1 MIEKVIKR
9 DGRIED
15 FCPDKMNRWAKWS
28 IKEINNGLV
37 DWSEIVIEV
46 MKQFDNT
53 VTSRELQEKLIN
65 VCLEKETW
73 SYSLVAG
80 KLYATLMQKDIHGNK
95 IPTLKE
101 KHNQLIEQGLM
112 IDLGYS
118 DNEYQRLENVINHDI
133 DLTYPHY
140 TLVIMREKYALKNVI
155 TNQEFETPQFSIM
168 RVAMD
173 VGQYARPYVDDV
185 VEFVTDFYNAI
196 SKRKINIPTPYWVN
210 CGTSL
215 RGFASCCVFESG
227 DSAESLDA
235 GKLIAGKMTQSSAG
249 IGGHIV
255 TRSINDG
262 VRGGKISHLGKL
274 PCYNAVAHV
283 MKEFTQQGRGGAATM
298 YFSAFDPEIK
308 DLQALKNPMT
318 PLDKQNRMMDYG
330 IIYNDYFVNA
340 VKNDE
345 MIALYSYKQS
355 PQLYWSQF
363 SKDENAYLRE
373 LAMLK
378 NAGIEPR
385 EYIRAQEVL
394 ANTLTEA
401 FETGRSYEFNATNV
415 NKHTP
420 FKQPI
425 KSSNL
430 CAEISLPTRYYD
442 RVLDLYK
449 EDDSVNGEVALC
461 NIGGIV
467 YPNIESD
474 EDLEKVSELILWLVD
489 FGVNSSTYILPHI
502 GYTAK
507 KRMSAGIGVVGLAEC
522 LAKNDLTFSS
532 KEGKTFIHDLFER
545 HYWFLTKA
553 SLKLSKKLGVAEW
566 MHKTKW
572 IDGWLPIDTYNKN
585 VDDIA
590 NELHYDWDSLRKEI
604 IENGGIRNSVLVA
617 HMPAETSSISSATT
631 NGVYPIRT
639 SFIMKKVGKLTMRYI
654 VPYSDVYDYESA
666 WDINQKDMIDCYAV
680 MQKWTDQAISLD
692 EFFDVSKNDAKINI
706 NELMKLWLYRQKM
719 GLKTHYY
726 TNTKTSGTDNLEI
739 KTDNQDDECEFCK
752 L

>member
-46 MKQFDNT
+46 MKQIDKI
-53 VTSRELQEKLIN
+53 VTSRDLQEKLIN

-80 KLYATLMQKDIHGNK
+80 KLYATLMQKDVHGDK
-95 IPTLKE
+95 ILTLKE
-101 KHNQLIEQGLM
+101 KHEQMVEQGLM

-118 DNEYQRLENVINHDI
+118 DDEYARLEGVINHDV

-140 TLVIMREKYALKNVI
+140 TLIIMREKYALKNVI
-155 TNQEFETPQFSIM
+155 TNQEYETPQFSIM

-173 VGQYARPYVDDV
+173 VGRYARPYVDDV

-227 DSAESLDA
+227 DSAESLDV

-262 VRGGKISHLGKL
+262 VRGGKLAHLGKL

-318 PLDKQNRMMDYG
+318 PLNKQNRMMDYS

-345 MIALYSYKQS
+345 MIALYSYQQA
-355 PQLYWSQF
+355 PHLYWSQF
-363 SKDENAYLRE
+363 SKDENAYLHE
-373 LAMLK
+373 LTKLK
-378 NAGIEPR
+378 DAGIEPK

-420 FKQPI
+420 FKDPI

-430 CAEISLPTRYYD
+430 CAEITLPTRYYD
-442 RVLDLYK
+442 SVLDLYK

-474 EDLEKVSELILWLVD
+474 EDLEKVAELILWLVD
-489 FGVNSSTYILPHI
+489 FGVNSSTYVLPHI
-502 GYTAK
+502 GHTAK

-522 LAKNDLTFSS
+522 LAKNDMTFST
-532 KEGKTFIHDLFER
+532 KEGKTHIHDLFEK

-566 MHKTKW
+566 MNKTKW
-572 IDGWLPIDTYNKN
+572 PEGWLPIDTYSKS
-585 VDDIA
+585 VDDVA
-590 NELHYDWDSLRKEI
+590 SELHYDWDSLRKEI

-666 WDINQKDMIDCYAV
+666 WDINQKDMIECYAV

-692 EFFDVSKNDAKINI
+692 EFFDVSHNDAKINI

-739 KTDNQDDECEFCK
+739 KTDNQESDCESCK

>member
-46 MKQFDNT
+46 MKQLDKI
-53 VTSRELQEKLIN
+53 VTSGDLQEKLIN

-80 KLYATLMQKDIHGNK
+80 KLYATLMQKDVHGDR

-101 KHNQLIEQGLM
+101 KHEQMVEQGMM

-118 DNEYQRLENVINHDI
+118 DDEYARLERVINHDV

-140 TLVIMREKYALKNVI
+140 TLIIMREKYALKNVI
-155 TNQEFETPQFSIM
+155 TNQEYETPQFSIM

-173 VGQYARPYVDDV
+173 VGRYARPYVDDV

-227 DSAESLDA
+227 DSAESLDV

-262 VRGGKISHLGKL
+262 VRGGKLAHLGKL

-318 PLDKQNRMMDYG
+318 PLNKQNRMMDYS

-345 MIALYSYKQS
+345 MIALYSYQQA
-355 PQLYWSQF
+355 PHLYWSQF

-373 LAMLK
+373 LTKLK
-378 NAGIEPR
+378 DAGIEPK

-401 FETGRSYEFNATNV
+401 FETGRSYEFNATNS

-420 FKQPI
+420 FKDPI

-430 CAEISLPTRYYD
+430 CCVTGDTNLT
-442 RVLDLYK
+442 VK
-449 EDDSVNGEVALC
+449 VNG
-461 NIGGIV
+461 NI
-467 YPNIESD
+467 
-474 EDLEKVSELILWLVD
+474 
-489 FGVNSSTYILPHI
+489 
-502 GYTAK
+502 
-507 KRMSAGIGVVGLAEC
+507 
-522 LAKNDLTFSS
+522 
-532 KEGKTFIHDLFER
+532 KT
-545 HYWFLTKA
+545 
-553 SLKLSKKLGVAEW
+553 
-566 MHKTKW
+566 
-572 IDGWLPIDTYNKN
+572 
-585 VDDIA
+585 
-590 NELHYDWDSLRKEI
+590 
-604 IENGGIRNSVLVA
+604 
-617 HMPAETSSISSATT
+617 IS
-631 NGVYPIRT
+631 
-639 SFIMKKVGKLTMRYI
+639 M
-654 VPYSDVYDYESA
+654 
-666 WDINQKDMIDCYAV
+666 
-680 MQKWTDQAISLD
+680 
-692 EFFDVSKNDAKINI
+692 
-706 NELMKLWLYRQKM
+706 NELMNIDGDVEVLSYNTETNEKEFKKIKAKALTRKNASLIKITDVSTGKSLRCTPDH
-719 GLKTHYY
+719 LVY
-726 TNTKTSGTDNLEI
+726 TKNRGYIQAQFLNS
-739 KTDNQDDECEFCK
+739 DDIFVVE
-752 L
+752 

>member
-9 DGRIED
+9 NGKIED
-15 FCPDKMNRWAKWS
+15 FSPDKMNRWAKWS

-46 MKQFDNT
+46 MKQLDT
-53 VTSRELQEKLIN
+53 VVTSRELQEKLIN

-80 KLYATLMQKDIHGNK
+80 KLYATLMQKDIHGRK

-101 KHNQLIEQGLM
+101 KHQQMINDGLM

-118 DNEYQRLENVINHDI
+118 DDEYNQLEQIINHDI

-140 TLVIMREKYALKNVI
+140 TLIIMREKYALKNVI
-155 TNQEFETPQFSIM
+155 TNKEYETPQFSIM

-173 VGQYARPYVDDV
+173 VGRYARPYVDDV
-185 VEFVTDFYNAI
+185 VGFVKDFYEAI

-255 TRSINDG
+255 TRSINDS

-318 PLDKQNRMMDYG
+318 PLNKQNRMMDYG

-345 MIALYSYKQS
+345 MIALYSYQQA
-355 PQLYWSQF
+355 PHLYWSQF

-378 NAGIEPR
+378 NAEIEPK
-385 EYIRAQEVL
+385 EYVRAQDVL

-442 RVLDLYK
+442 SVLDLYK

-474 EDLEKVSELILWLVD
+474 EDLKKVSELILWLVD

-572 IDGWLPIDTYNKN
+572 VDGWLPIDTYNRN

-590 NELHYDWDSLRKEI
+590 SELHYDWNSLRKEI

-666 WDINQKDMIDCYAV
+666 WEINQKDMIDCYAV

-726 TNTKTSGTDNLEI
+726 TNTKTSGTNNLDI
-739 KTDNQDDECEFCK
+739 KTDNQDDECESCK

>member
-1 MIEKVIKR
+1 MIEKVVKR

-46 MKQFDNT
+46 MKQLDKI
-53 VTSRELQEKLIN
+53 VTSRDLQEKLIN

-80 KLYATLMQKDIHGNK
+80 KLYATLMQKDVHGDR

-101 KHNQLIEQGLM
+101 KHHQMVEQGLM

-118 DNEYQRLENVINHDI
+118 DDEYARLEGVINHDV

-140 TLVIMREKYALKNVI
+140 TLIIMREKYALKNVI
-155 TNQEFETPQFSIM
+155 TNQEYETPQFSIM

-173 VGQYARPYVDDV
+173 VGRYARPYVDDV
-185 VEFVTDFYNAI
+185 VEFVADFYNAI

-227 DSAESLDA
+227 DSAESLDV

-262 VRGGKISHLGKL
+262 VRGGKLAHLGKL

-318 PLDKQNRMMDYG
+318 PLNKQNRMMDYS

-345 MIALYSYKQS
+345 MIALYSYQQA
-355 PQLYWSQF
+355 PHLYWSQF
-363 SKDENAYLRE
+363 SKDENVYLHE
-373 LAMLK
+373 LTKLK
-378 NAGIEPR
+378 DVGIEPK

-401 FETGRSYEFNATNV
+401 FETGRSYEFNATNS

-430 CAEISLPTRYYD
+430 CCEIALPTRYYD
-442 RVLDLYK
+442 SVLDLYK

-474 EDLEKVSELILWLVD
+474 EDLEKVAELILWLVD
-489 FGVNSSTYILPHI
+489 FGVNSSTYVLPHI
-502 GYTAK
+502 GHTAK

-522 LAKNDLTFSS
+522 LAKNDLTFSTT
-532 KEGKTFIHDLFER
+532 KGKTHIHDLFEK

-566 MHKTKW
+566 MDKTKW
-572 IDGWLPIDTYNKN
+572 PEGWLPIDTYNKN
-585 VDDIA
+585 VDDVA
-590 NELHYDWDSLRKEI
+590 SELHYDWDSLRKEI
-604 IENGGIRNSVLVA
+604 VENGGIRNSVLVA

-666 WDINQKDMIDCYAV
+666 WDIDQKDMIECYAV

-692 EFFDVSKNDAKINI
+692 EFFDVSHNDAKINI

-739 KTDNQDDECEFCK
+739 KTDNQESDCESCK

>member
-1 MIEKVIKR
+1 MVKHVIKR
-9 DGRIED
+9 NGKIED

-46 MKQFDNT
+46 MKQLDNI
-53 VTSRELQEKLIN
+53 VTSRDLQEKLIN

-80 KLYATLMQKDIHGNK
+80 KLYATLMQKDIHGKK
-95 IPTLKE
+95 IPTLKQ

-118 DNEYQRLENVINHDI
+118 DDEYARLEKVINHDV

-155 TNQEFETPQFSIM
+155 TNKEYETPQFSIM

-173 VGQYARPYVDDV
+173 VGRYARPYVDDV
-185 VEFVTDFYNAI
+185 VEFVADFYNAI

-262 VRGGKISHLGKL
+262 VRGGKIAHLGKL

-283 MKEFTQQGRGGAATM
+283 MKEFTQQGRGGAATI

-318 PLDKQNRMMDYG
+318 PLNKQNRMMDYG

-345 MIALYSYKQS
+345 MIALYSYQQA
-355 PQLYWSQF
+355 PHLYWSQF
-363 SKDENAYLRE
+363 SKDENAYLHE
-373 LAMLK
+373 LTKLK
-378 NAGIEPR
+378 DAGIEPK

-401 FETGRSYEFNATNV
+401 FETGRSYEFNATNS

-425 KSSNL
+425 KNSNL
-430 CAEISLPTRYYD
+430 CCEIELPTRYYD
-442 RVLDLYK
+442 SVLDLYK

-474 EDLEKVSELILWLVD
+474 EDLEKVAELILWLVD
-489 FGVNSSTYILPHI
+489 FGVNSSNYSLPHI

-507 KRMSAGIGVVGLAEC
+507 KRLSAGIGVVGLAEC

-532 KEGKTFIHDLFER
+532 KEGKTYIHDLFER
-545 HYWFLTKA
+545 HYWFLAKA

-572 IDGWLPIDTYNKN
+572 VDGWLPIDTYNKN
-585 VDDIA
+585 VDEIA

-604 IENGGIRNSVLVA
+604 IENGGIRNSALVA

-666 WDINQKDMIDCYAV
+666 WEINQKDMIDMLSCRNG
-680 MQKWTDQAISLD
+680 Q
-692 EFFDVSKNDAKINI
+692 
-706 NELMKLWLYRQKM
+706 
-719 GLKTHYY
+719 
-726 TNTKTSGTDNLEI
+726 TK
-739 KTDNQDDECEFCK
+739 QYH
-752 L
+752 

>member
-9 DGRIED
+9 NGKIED

-46 MKQFDNT
+46 MKQLDT
-53 VTSRELQEKLIN
+53 VVTSRELQEKLIN

-80 KLYATLMQKDIHGNK
+80 KLYATLMQKDIHGKK

-101 KHNQLIEQGLM
+101 KHQQLIEQGLM

-118 DNEYQRLENVINHDI
+118 DDEYDKLEQIINHDI

-140 TLVIMREKYALKNVI
+140 TLIIMREKYALKNVI

-173 VGQYARPYVDDV
+173 VGRYARPYVDDV
-185 VEFVTDFYNAI
+185 VGFVKDFYNAI

-318 PLDKQNRMMDYG
+318 PLNKQNRMMDYG

-378 NAGIEPR
+378 NAGIEPK

-401 FETGRSYEFNATNV
+401 FETGRSYEFNATNS

-430 CAEISLPTRYYD
+430 CCEIELPTRYYD
-442 RVLDLYK
+442 SVLDLYK

-467 YPNIESD
+467 YSNIESD

-532 KEGKTFIHDLFER
+532 KEGKTYIHDLFER

-666 WDINQKDMIDCYAV
+666 WNINQKDMIDCYAV

-726 TNTKTSGTDNLEI
+726 TNTKTSGTDNLDI
-739 KTDNQDDECEFCK
+739 KTDNQDGECESCK

>member
-46 MKQFDNT
+46 MKQLDKI
-53 VTSRELQEKLIN
+53 VTSRDLQEKLIN

-73 SYSLVAG
+73 SYSLVTG
-80 KLYATLMQKDIHGNK
+80 KLYATLMQKDVHGDR

-101 KHNQLIEQGLM
+101 KHSQMVEQGLM

-118 DNEYQRLENVINHDI
+118 DDEYARLESVINHDV

-140 TLVIMREKYALKNVI
+140 TLIIMREKYALKNVI
-155 TNQEFETPQFSIM
+155 TNQEYETPQFSIM

-173 VGQYARPYVDDV
+173 VGRYARPYVDDV

-227 DSAESLDA
+227 DSAESLDV

-262 VRGGKISHLGKL
+262 VRGGKLAHLGKL

-318 PLDKQNRMMDYG
+318 PLNKQNRMMDYS
-330 IIYNDYFVNA
+330 IIYNDYFVDA

-345 MIALYSYKQS
+345 TIALYSYQQA
-355 PQLYWSQF
+355 PHLYWSQF
-363 SKDENAYLRE
+363 SKDENAYLHE
-373 LAMLK
+373 LTKLK
-378 NAGIEPR
+378 DAGIEPK

-430 CAEISLPTRYYD
+430 CCEISLPTQYYD
-442 RVLDLYK
+442 SVLDLYK
-449 EDDSVNGEVALC
+449 EDDSVTGEVALC

-474 EDLEKVSELILWLVD
+474 EDLEKVAELILWLVD
-489 FGVNSSTYILPHI
+489 FGVNSSTYVLPHI

-522 LAKNDLTFSS
+522 LAKNDLTFSTT
-532 KEGKTFIHDLFER
+532 EGKTHIHDLFEK

-566 MHKTKW
+566 MDKTKW
-572 IDGWLPIDTYNKN
+572 PEGWLPIDTYSKS
-585 VDDIA
+585 VDDVA
-590 NELHYDWDSLRKEI
+590 SELHYDWDSLRKEI

-666 WDINQKDMIDCYAV
+666 WDINQKDMIECYAV

-692 EFFDVSKNDAKINI
+692 EFFDVSHNDAKINI

-739 KTDNQDDECEFCK
+739 KTDNQESDCESCK

>member
-9 DGRIED
+9 NGKIED
-15 FCPDKMNRWAKWS
+15 FSPDKMNRWAKWS

-46 MKQFDNT
+46 MKQLDT
-53 VTSRELQEKLIN
+53 VVTSRELQEKLIN

-80 KLYATLMQKDIHGNK
+80 KLYATLMQKDIHGRK

-101 KHNQLIEQGLM
+101 KHQQMINAGLM

-118 DNEYQRLENVINHDI
+118 DDEYDKLEQIINHDI

-140 TLVIMREKYALKNVI
+140 TLIIMREKYALKNVI
-155 TNQEFETPQFSIM
+155 TNKEYETPQFSIM

-173 VGQYARPYVDDV
+173 VGRYARPYVDDV

-255 TRSINDG
+255 TRSINDS

-318 PLDKQNRMMDYG
+318 PLNKQNRMMDYG

-345 MIALYSYKQS
+345 MIALYSYKQA
-355 PQLYWSQF
+355 PHLYWSQF

-373 LAMLK
+373 LAMIK
-378 NAGIEPR
+378 NAEIEPK
-385 EYIRAQEVL
+385 EYIRAQDVL

-442 RVLDLYK
+442 SVLDLYK
-449 EDDSVNGEVALC
+449 EDDSVTGEVALC

-566 MHKTKW
+566 MHKTKFV
-572 IDGWLPIDTYNKN
+572 DGWLPIDTYNRN

-590 NELHYDWDSLRKEI
+590 SELHYDWNSLRKEI

-666 WDINQKDMIDCYAV
+666 WEINQKDMIDCYAV

-726 TNTKTSGTDNLEI
+726 TNTKTSGTNNLDI
-739 KTDNQDDECEFCK
+739 KTDNQDDECESCK